1 MNPRALFFCV
11 AATLSCGVP
20 QSGDGNPDGFNPPIG
35 GDPTASGSRLK
46 LQVLA
51 GEDGSRQALGF
62 WDSKLNEACY
72 ALRDEKGDLRCFPR
86 TGQASYYADAGCTAP
101 LFSAYGD
108 CQPSRYGL
116 EYVARTGCGPID
128 SYRAYRLGDA
138 ASPATVYYRGVG
150 GICTATPAPAGAK
163 LWAGTRVA
171 DSEFVLMTM
180 RTL

>member
-72 ALRDEKGDLRCFPR
+72 ALRDEKGDLRCFYGFIR
-86 TGQASYYADAGCTAP
+86 SDSDGTKRFGWMAEEALRVSSGC
-101 LFSAYGD
+101 
-108 CQPSRYGL
+108 
-116 EYVARTGCGPID
+116 
-128 SYRAYRLGDA
+128 
-138 ASPATVYYRGVG
+138 
-150 GICTATPAPAGAK
+150 
-163 LWAGTRVA
+163 
-171 DSEFVLMTM
+171 
-180 RTL
+180 